1 MSTAADVVAYRFDG
15 FVLDLLRGVL
25 VTATGKD
32 VPLRHKSFRLLCLFV
47 ENADR
52 LLQREAI
59 TQAVWPDVTV
69 SDDSI
74 SQCVRDIRRALDDGA
89 RTKVR
94 TVPRRGYVFTPEVT
108 ASRESDRLAD
118 LNVAPSDRPSV
129 AVLPFANM
137 SDDLNQ
143 EYLADGVAESLIT
156 ELSRSRSLLVIAR
169 SSSFTYRGRSVG
181 IRRVARELG
190 VQYVVEGSM
199 QRSGDRIRITAQ
211 LIDARTSR
219 HIWAERFDRDL
230 TNLFATQDEIAQ
242 AIVVAIDPA
251 ISHVERRRAL
261 QKPPGT
267 LTAWEAW
274 QRALWHWSKGSDL
287 STRLMFLQRT
297 LELDPEFAPAH
308 AMLVWL
314 YLSEATRGAGR
325 ALEDSVRLAEA
336 EARTALDLDPHSSL
350 AHAAL
355 AWVWDH
361 QGNAE
366 AALAEANTAINL
378 NSNDPQGHLIK
389 GHVLVMSGRI
399 AEAQESL
406 AMALRLDPRGPTAPA
421 AMHNRAEGYYLA
433 RDYDAAEAATRQ
445 SIREYPDHPRAY
457 VWRAAV
463 LGQLGHW
470 EARAALDKAMSVAPG
485 YLKYKTSDRAPYMRE
500 EDHEHF
506 LDGLRKAGWQ
516 G

>member
-1 MSTAADVVAYRFDG
+1 MGVVAYRFDG
-15 FVLDLLRGVL
+15 FVLDVARAAL
-25 VTATGKD
+25 VPDEGGSI
-32 VPLRHKSFRLLCLFV
+32 PLRHKSWRLLCLFV
-47 ENADR
+47 ENAGN
-52 LLQREAI
+52 LLERETI
-59 TQAVWPDVTV
+59 TQALWPGLTV

-74 SQCVRDIRRALDDGA
+74 TQCVRDLRRALRDEDQ
-89 RTKVR
+89 TKIK
-94 TVPRRGYVFTPEVT
+94 TVLRRGYIFTPQVT
-108 ASRESDRLAD
+108 ATSNVSSRDRLA
-118 LNVAPSDRPSV
+118 LVGRPSV

-137 SDDLNQ
+137 SGDPSHD
-143 EYLADGVAESLIT
+143 YLADGIAENLTT
-156 ELSRSRSLLVIAR
+156 ELARNRSLLVIAR
-169 SSSFTYRGRSVG
+169 TSSFTFKGRSVG
-181 IRRVARELG
+181 VQQVARELD
-190 VQYVVEGSM
+190 VQYVVEGSV
-199 QRSGDRIRITAQ
+199 QRSSDRIRITAQ
-211 LIDARTSR
+211 LIDARTNH

-230 TNLFATQDEIAQ
+230 TDLFTIQDEITQ
-242 AIVVAIDPA
+242 AVVAAIDPA

-287 STRLMFLQRT
+287 ATRLMFLQRT
-297 LELDPEFAPAH
+297 LQLDPEFAPAH

-314 YLSEATRGAGR
+314 YLSEATRGTGR
-325 ALEDSVRLAEA
+325 ALVESVRLAEA
-336 EARTALDLDPHSSL
+336 EARIALDLDPQSSL
-350 AHAAL
+350 AHASL

-366 AALAEANTAINL
+366 TALEEANIAIDL
-378 NSNDPQGHLIK
+378 NPNDPQGHLIK

-421 AMHNRAEGYYLA
+421 VMHNRAEGYYLA
-433 RDYDAAEAATRQ
+433 RDYHAAEAATRQ
-445 SIREYPDHPRAY
+445 SISNYPDHPRAY

-463 LGQLGHW
+463 LGQLGHHDAPDTL
-470 EARAALDKAMSVAPG
+470 EKAMAVAQG
-485 YLKYKTSDRAPYMRE
+485 YFRYKTGERAPYMSP